1 MNQLQALAAQR
12 GAGGAGDP
20 NAAYPDYGD
29 EDAGNIYGA
38 DPMAGMMGGAGA
50 GAGQAQARIDPSLA
64 TLFNSENF
72 ALMAQRMR
80 ENPSF
85 YTDFIQRAQ

>member
-1 MNQLQALAAQR
+1 MTQNNADLACSLLLEGVDMNQLQALAAQR

-29 EDAGNIYGA
+29 EDAGYGA

-50 GAGQAQARIDPSLA
+50 GQA
-64 TLFNSENF
+64 
-72 ALMAQRMR
+72 
-80 ENPSF
+80 
-85 YTDFIQRAQ
+85 